1 MDRLSFWEG
10 LISSGVWLFIYRD
23 NVVSWVKGL
32 IVALQADAGLLRVHL
47 TGEQWHRPRFWVCL
61 WLLELHSVAKHP
73 ASLTFCPL
81 EPFRKALVVSQMY
94 NNIWKRNNWSDGL
107 QLWPWICLLTHCVL
121 ILILFIFLWSC
132 LLQYLS
138 SWIIE
143 NFALQILTLRRQG
156 RTLYPTVPEN
166 AERDAQS
173 LFVQEVS
180 RFKEAS
186 VLKGTA
192 YQQTKYIRLLFLAVV
207 GCLHGC
213 SLWN

>member
-1 MDRLSFWEG
+1 MQKNCKKKKVPVDCLSFWEG

-23 NVVSWVKGL
+23 NVVSWLKGL
-32 IVALQADAGLLRVHL
+32 IVALHADAGLLRVHL
-47 TGEQWHRPRFWVCL
+47 TGEQWHRSRFWVCL

-73 ASLTFCPL
+73 ASLTFCLL

-94 NNIWKRNNWSDGL
+94 NNIWKKNNWSDGL
-107 QLWPWICLLTHCVL
+107 QLWPWICWLTHCVL
-121 ILILFIFLWSC
+121 IIILFIFLWSC

-138 SWIIE
+138 SWIIS

-180 RFKEAS
+180 RFKEAP

-192 YQQTKYIRLLFLAVV
+192 Y
-207 GCLHGC
+207 
-213 SLWN
+213 